1 MLKDNSMSAMGFAL
15 KLLGLRSH
23 SMKELEQKLLKKGYT
38 VESIEPVLEKL
49 TKLGVLDDRMFGIEL
64 IKSRS
69 RRKPSG
75 KLKIGAELR
84 KKGVPDSIIG
94 ELLNDYD
101 SGELCYRAAEK
112 KIGSLHGDTEECR
125 KKKLEVFL
133 YNRGFDWHDIRT
145 VIRQFFTPGKDY
157 DDPD

>member
-23 SMKELEQKLLKKGYT
+23 SMKELEQKLQKKGYT
-38 VESIEPVLEKL
+38 VENIEPVLEKL
-49 TKLGVLDDRMFGIEL
+49 TMQGVLDDRMFGIEL

-112 KIGSLHGDTEECR
+112 KISSLHGATEECR

-133 YNRGFDWHDIRT
+133 YNRGFDWHDIRV
-145 VIRQFFTPGKDY
+145 VITQFFTPGR
-157 DDPD
+157 DDENAD

>member
-1 MLKDNSMSAMGFAL
+1 MKGNSMSPMGFAL
-15 KLLGLRSH
+15 KLLGLRNH
-23 SMKELEQKLLKKGYT
+23 SLKELEQKLLKKGYS
-38 VESIEPVLEKL
+38 VENVDPVLEKL

-94 ELLNDYD
+94 ELLNEYD
-101 SGELCYRAAEK
+101 SREFCYRAAEK
-112 KIGSLHGDTEECR
+112 KMGSLHGATEECR

-133 YNRGFDWHDIRT
+133 YNRGFDWHDIRA
-145 VIRQFFTPGKDY
+145 VITQFFTPGR
-157 DDPD
+157 DDENPA